1 MRRYIKALLLAT
13 AAFFTSCEGLVD
25 GINDN
30 PNDLFISDVDAQ
42 LFLTGAQLANA
53 QAQAGHLNRIAGMYS
68 GQLVGFTSLYSNIY
82 GFSLSTVE
90 SNGVWSR
97 VYVGTIPNVQHLRSL
112 APADKLL
119 VGITNIIEA
128 HAIGTAALLFGDV
141 PYTEANNSEIE
152 DPKFDDQASVI
163 QAAINL
169 IDKGIADLSSASSR
183 DLTEDIYFEGDAE
196 KWIAAA
202 NTLKA
207 RYLLNLRDYSGAYN
221 AALLGINDPDGS
233 MKYIPRGSPDIA
245 EGDKNM
251 FWTILEGSRAG
262 DIGNTGSYL
271 LQILDANNP
280 LSRNNAKTDEAA
292 RLAYYTIDEN
302 SGSANEGI
310 IEQFEPQNLITYA
323 ENQLI
328 LAETAAR
335 TAGFDTALGH
345 LNTLRG
351 WLTSG
356 GGVNANFQGD
366 PIRYEPYTAEDFA
379 AGGMENADNIDATD
393 ALMREIFE
401 ERYVSGFGMYMPFN
415 DARRLRK
422 SDPDLAVPFFM
433 VDGPAPPYAER
444 LPYSF
449 DEINSNANAPSDPGI
464 FAKTPIN
471 Q

>member
-1 MRRYIKALLLAT
+1 MRKYIKILFLAT
-13 AAFFTSCEGLVD
+13 MAIFTSCEDLVD

-30 PNDLFISDVDAQ
+30 PNDILISDIDAQ
-42 LFLTGAQLANA
+42 LFLTGAMLANA
-53 QAQAGHLNRIAGMYS
+53 QAQGGHLNRIAAMYS

-97 VYVGTIPNVQHLRSL
+97 IYVGAIPNLRHISAQ
-112 APADKLL
+112 APEDLL
-119 VGITNIIEA
+119 LSGITKVVEA

-141 PYTEANNSEIE
+141 PYTEVNNPEIE
-152 DPKFDDQASVI
+152 DPSFDGQESVI
-163 QAAINL
+163 NAAIQL
-169 IDKGIADLSSASSR
+169 LDKGIADLTSASSR
-183 DLTEDIYFEGDAE
+183 KFSEDIYFDGDAD
-196 KWIAAA
+196 KWVAAA

-207 RYLLNLRDYSGAYN
+207 RYLLNLRDYAGAYN
-221 AALLGINDPDGS
+221 AALNGINDGGGS

-245 EGDKNM
+245 EGDKNL

-262 DIGNTGSYL
+262 DIGNKNSYL
-271 LQILDANNP
+271 LQILDAGNA

-292 RLAYYTIDEN
+292 RLAYYSIDET
-302 SGSANEGI
+302 SGSANQGI
-310 IEQFEPQNLITYA
+310 IEQFEPQNMVSYE

-335 TAGFDTALGH
+335 TAGFETALSH
-345 LNTLRG
+345 LNDLRA
-351 WLTSG
+351 WLNTG
-356 GGVNANFQGD
+356 AGVNANFQD
-366 PIRYEPYTAEDFA
+366 SPYLYEAYAAEDFA
-379 AGGMENADNIDATD
+379 SGGMENADGIADVD
-393 ALMREIFE
+393 ALLREIFE

-433 VDGPAPPYAER
+433 VDGPTPPFAER